1 MFVCPLQTAN
11 VADVPREDS
20 FCCYDNQLG
29 QGDGRQTKSVP
40 QTQLLQPQR
49 HSNLN
54 IQTLQPRLRKSILQ
68 RYSYN
73 YYLHCKCKEK
83 RQQPFFFCLYS
94 QWPTV
99 KVQFLA
105 SVSHPTVPPLCSHL
119 FTAVVVLALL
129 LPLPMMLSYRLLTA
143 SAWIHSTPLHSTPL
157 HSTTW
162 GQWSHLS
169 RWGTDLTA
177 SRPVHWP
184 SPWLSVSI
192 NGWSPLEH
200 EVRLRHCGNMLR

>member
-83 RQQPFFFCLYS
+83 RQQPFFLSILPVTYCKGS
-94 QWPTV
+94 I
-99 KVQFLA
+99 
-105 SVSHPTVPPLCSHL
+105 SSIRVSSHCAPLCSHL

-157 HSTTW
+157 HSTT
-162 GQWSHLS
+162 
-169 RWGTDLTA
+169 
-177 SRPVHWP
+177 
-184 SPWLSVSI
+184 
-192 NGWSPLEH
+192 
-200 EVRLRHCGNMLR
+200 

>member
-11 VADVPREDS
+11 VTNVPREDS

-49 HSNLN
+49 HSNPN
-54 IQTLQPRLRKSILQ
+54 IQTLQPRLRKSMLQ
-68 RYSYN
+68 RYSSN
-73 YYLHCKCKEK
+73 DYLRSKCKDKK
-83 RQQPFFFCLYS
+83 RTPHFFSTLPVTYS
-94 QWPTV
+94 
-99 KVQFLA
+99 KGALS
-105 SVSHPTVPPLCSHL
+105 SVRVSSHSVPLCSHL
-119 FTAVVVLALL
+119 FTSVLVLALL
-129 LPLPMMLSYRLLTA
+129 LPLPMMLSHRLLTA
-143 SAWIHSTPLHSTPL
+143 SAWIHFTPTPLHSTA
-157 HSTTW
+157 W

-192 NGWSPLEH
+192 NGWSPLGH
-200 EVRLRHCGNMLR
+200 EVQLRHCGNMLR

>member
-83 RQQPFFFCLYS
+83 RQQPFFLSILPVTYCKGS
-94 QWPTV
+94 I
-99 KVQFLA
+99 
-105 SVSHPTVPPLCSHL
+105 SSIRVSSHCAPPLLSPVHSCGGVS
-119 FTAVVVLALL
+119 TAASTAHDAVLPAADSLCL
-129 LPLPMMLSYRLLTA
+129 DPLHP
-143 SAWIHSTPLHSTPL
+143 TPLHSTSLHNLRPMVTPVQVRDRPDSQSPCPL
-157 HSTTW
+157 AKP
-162 GQWSHLS
+162 L
-169 RWGTDLTA
+169 A
-177 SRPVHWP
+177 
-184 SPWLSVSI
+184 VSQY
-192 NGWSPLEH
+192 
-200 EVRLRHCGNMLR
+200 